1 MRVLKKQSKKKI
13 EWSGRLRVVQTFAE
27 YFEEKYN
34 PDGINIGPLDA
45 IRNVVAD
52 GFQQVI
58 DIPYEWPG
66 DTVDTLINLR
76 WAYGLKPP
84 YWDKNY
90 ETRFE
95 SNGIPIKICSALFHP
110 ECRINAYFERACE
123 AVDQCINLLR

>member
-1 MRVLKKQSKKKI
+1 
-13 EWSGRLRVVQTFAE
+13 
-27 YFEEKYN
+27 EEKYN

-76 WAYGLKPP
+76 GAYGLNPP
-84 YWDKNY
+84 YWDKNF
-90 ETRFE
+90 ETQFE

-110 ECRINAYFERACE
+110 ECRTSAYFERACE
-123 AVDQCINLLR
+123 AVDKCIRRLGGR